1 VTIRSLL
8 TPPPLALDPIPDR
21 AIAATTMAAEL
32 GANESVDPT
41 TLYTKQECI
50 GGGSFGKVYKGLD
63 RRTGHTVAIKV
74 IDVENAEDE
83 VDDIMGEIMILSG
96 MNSPYVTKYFGSYL
110 AGSDLWI
117 VMEFCSGGSCADL
130 MKPGAIAEAEIA
142 VILKELLM
150 GLSYLHDDHKL
161 HRDIKA
167 ANILVSSTGQVKL
180 ADFGVSGQLSATMTK
195 KNTFVGTPF
204 WMAPEVIKQSGY
216 DGKADIWSLGITAL
230 ELANGEPP
238 YADIHPM
245 KVLFL
250 IPKNPPPALQGN
262 FSPAFKEFVDL
273 CLRKDP
279 RERPNA
285 KQLLQTNFI
294 RKAGKP
300 ARLQELIARYQ
311 DWKVRYPKEAAES
324 DDEATPVK
332 KKDPVN
338 EDLWDF
344 GTVRPVGGG
353 RGPALAPMNDAGAN
367 ARNVSPQRKS
377 VPQQRAGYGDENEE
391 TVRKSP
397 PPSPTKRLA
406 PLQTYD
412 SPSVSVRTAAR
423 IPLPASPDKK
433 TAPTPLFPQPAP
445 DIARKSPVPGLFSP
459 PHNRGLVTPTKPQ
472 APQQQRRQTPL
483 QHTYDE
489 FVQREIAADMRNV
502 DVASQQRNPTP
513 TRASVLPHM
522 TIPEIPP
529 FRGQSTSPSGVNAH
543 SGQPP
548 KPLQSPIRTQNA
560 VPLPSQMQKPLPSLV
575 GQQQLP
581 PLTGQKP
588 LPSTQQPFAPR
599 SPDSILRPNSSSSND
614 PFGGPVISNWKS
626 PSQQQQPAQSPSGTS
641 PHATKPSPMSR
652 GSVGRPKPTS
662 NHPSLV
668 HTPGSPTAPVEIT
681 ALTGVVVPALE
692 AALSRRT
699 YHLNLKNKQESA
711 QSLEDAQSFLERRR
725 RRQECHERVA
735 RLVDEIKGKF
745 EDLDRWDEKG
755 EVGMGG
761 EVTGFLEGF
770 LEEVLVRVEPAD
782 D

>member
-1 VTIRSLL
+1 
-8 TPPPLALDPIPDR
+8 
-21 AIAATTMAAEL
+21 MAEL
-32 GANESVDPT
+32 GANESVDPN

-96 MNSPYVTKYFGSYL
+96 MNSPYVTKYYGSFL

-130 MKPGAIAEAEIA
+130 MKPGQIAEAEIA

-150 GLSYLHDDHKL
+150 GLTYLHDDHKL

-167 ANILVSSTGQVKL
+167 ANILVSANGQVKL

-250 IPKNPPPALQGN
+250 IPKNPPPTLQGN
-262 FSPAFKEFVDL
+262 FSPAFKEFVEL

-279 RERPNA
+279 KERPSA

-300 ARLQELIARYQ
+300 ARLQELISRYQ

-324 DDEATPVK
+324 EDEATPVK
-332 KKDPVN
+332 RKEPVN

-344 GTVRPVGGG
+344 GTVRPTGGG

-367 ARNVSPQRKS
+367 ARNPSPQRKPVTQNS
-377 VPQQRAGYGDENEE
+377 GGYGDENDD
-391 TVRKSP
+391 TLRQ

-406 PLQTYD
+406 PLQTQG
-412 SPSVSVRTAAR
+412 SPGSVRTAAR
-423 IPLPASPDKK
+423 IPLPASPEKRS
-433 TAPTPLFPQPAP
+433 APSFPQPALELP
-445 DIARKSPVPGLFSP
+445 RKSPVPGLFQP
-459 PHNRGLVTPTKPQ
+459 PPNRGLVTPTKPQ
-472 APQQQRRQTPL
+472 APQQPRRQTPL
-483 QHTYDE
+483 QHTYDD
-489 FVQREIAADMRNV
+489 FVQREIAAEMRSV
-502 DVASQQRNPTP
+502 ELTPQQRVPTP
-513 TRASVLPHM
+513 SRASVLPQM

-529 FRGQSTSPSGVNAH
+529 FRGQSASP
-543 SGQPP
+543 GQSTPQSQAP
-548 KPLQSPIRTQNA
+548 KPLQSPIRVQQQAPTPAQ
-560 VPLPSQMQKPLPSLV
+560 VQKPLPPLV
-575 GQQQLP
+575 GQQGLP
-581 PLTGQKP
+581 SLAGQKP
-588 LPSTQQPFAPR
+588 LPPTQQSFTSFSPSSASR
-599 SPDSILRPNSSSSND
+599 PDSSSSSND
-614 PFGGPVISNWKS
+614 PFGSPMSSNWQS
-626 PSQQQQPAQSPSGTS
+626 QPRQQQVAQSPPPPP
-641 PHATKPSPMSR
+641 PHVTKPSPMSR
-652 GSVGRPKPTS
+652 GSFGRPKPTS
-662 NHPSLV
+662 NHPSLAQ
-668 HTPGSPTAPVEIT
+668 TQGSPAAPVEIT
-681 ALTGVVVPALE
+681 ALSGVVIPALE
-692 AALSRRT
+692 AALSRRA
-699 YHLNLKNKQESA
+699 YHLSVRNKQESA
-711 QSLEDAQSFLERRR
+711 RSLDDAQGFIERRR
-725 RRQECHERVA
+725 QRQECHEKVT
-735 RLVDEIKGKF
+735 RLVNDIKGKF
-745 EDLDRWDEKG
+745 EELDHWDEKG

-761 EVTGFLEGF
+761 EVAGFLEGF

>member
-1 VTIRSLL
+1 
-8 TPPPLALDPIPDR
+8 
-21 AIAATTMAAEL
+21 MAAEL
-32 GANESVDPT
+32 GANESVDPN

-96 MNSPYVTKYFGSYL
+96 MNSPYVTKYYGSYL

-150 GLSYLHDDHKL
+150 GLAYLHDDHKL

-167 ANILVSSTGQVKL
+167 ANILVGANGQVKL

-250 IPKNPPPALQGN
+250 IPKNPPPTLQGN

-300 ARLQELIARYQ
+300 ARLQELISRYQ

-324 DDEATPVK
+324 EDEATPVK
-332 KKDPVN
+332 RNDPVN

-353 RGPALAPMNDAGAN
+353 RGPALAAMNDAGAN
-367 ARNVSPQRKS
+367 ARNLSPQRKPVAQHRS
-377 VPQQRAGYGDENEE
+377 GYGDENED
-391 TVRKSP
+391 TIRKSP

-406 PLQTYD
+406 PLQTHA
-412 SPSVSVRTAAR
+412 SPAGSVRTAAR
-423 IPLPASPDKK
+423 IPLPASPEKR
-433 TAPTPLFPQPAP
+433 TAPTFPQPAP
-445 DIARKSPVPGLFSP
+445 ELPRKSPVPVLFSP
-459 PHNRGLVTPTKPQ
+459 PPNRGLVTPTKPQ
-472 APQQQRRQTPL
+472 TPQQPRRQTPL
-483 QHTYDE
+483 QHTYDD
-489 FVQREIAADMRNV
+489 FIQREIAADMKNM
-502 DVASQQRNPTP
+502 DITPQQRVPTP
-513 TRASVLPHM
+513 SRASVLPQM

-529 FRGQSTSPSGVNAH
+529 FRGQSPNPTEGSSH
-543 SGQPP
+543 SSQSP
-548 KPLQSPIRTQNA
+548 KPLQSPIRSQA
-560 VPLPSQMQKPLPSLV
+560 PAALPLQAQKALPSLV
-575 GQQQLP
+575 GQQELP
-581 PLTGQKP
+581 LLTGQKP
-588 LPSTQQPFAPR
+588 LPSTQQSFQPF
-599 SPDSILRPNSSSSND
+599 SPSSILRPDSASSND
-614 PFGGPVISNWKS
+614 PFGGPMIPNWKS
-626 PSQQQQPAQSPSGTS
+626 SCQQQPQVAQSLPPIPP

-652 GSVGRPKPTS
+652 GSFGRPKPTS

-668 HTPGSPTAPVEIT
+668 QTPGSPTAPVEIT

-692 AALSRRT
+692 AALSRRS

-711 QSLEDAQSFLERRR
+711 QSLDDPQGFIERRR
-725 RRQECHERVA
+725 QRQDCHDRVTE
-735 RLVDEIKGKF
+735 LVHEIKARF

-761 EVTGFLEGF
+761 EVAGFLEGF

>member
-1 VTIRSLL
+1 
-8 TPPPLALDPIPDR
+8 
-21 AIAATTMAAEL
+21 MAAEL

-96 MNSPYVTKYFGSYL
+96 MNSPYVTKYYGSYL

-130 MKPGAIAEAEIA
+130 MKPGTIAEAEIA

-167 ANILVSSTGQVKL
+167 ANILVGANGQVKL

-204 WMAPEVIKQSGY
+204 WMAPEVIRQSGY

-250 IPKNPPPALQGN
+250 IPKNPPPQLQGN
-262 FSPAFKEFVDL
+262 FSPAFKEFVEL

-279 RERPNA
+279 RDRPNA

-300 ARLQELIARYQ
+300 ARLQELISRYQ
-311 DWKVRYPKEAAES
+311 DWKARYPKQAADSE
-324 DDEATPVK
+324 DEATPVK
-332 KKDPVN
+332 RNEPVN

-344 GTVRPVGGG
+344 GTIRPVGGG
-353 RGPALAPMNDAGAN
+353 RGLALAPMNDAGAN
-367 ARNVSPQRKS
+367 ARNASPQRKPVS
-377 VPQQRAGYGDENEE
+377 QQRGDYGDENDD
-391 TVRKSP
+391 TIRASP

-406 PLQTYD
+406 PLQTQGAQGD
-412 SPSVSVRTAAR
+412 TLGTAAR
-423 IPLPASPDKK
+423 IPLPPSPEKK
-433 TAPTPLFPQPAP
+433 SVPFFATPAQEPP
-445 DIARKSPVPGLFSP
+445 RKSPVPGFFSP
-459 PHNRGLVTPTKPQ
+459 PQNRGLVTPTKQ
-472 APQQQRRQTPL
+472 QTPQQPRRQTPL
-483 QHTYDE
+483 AHAYDE
-489 FVQREIAADMRNV
+489 YIQRSIAADME
-502 DVASQQRNPTP
+502 SMEITPQQRNPTP
-513 TRASVLPHM
+513 SRASVLPQM
-522 TIPEIPP
+522 TIPEIPS
-529 FRGQSTSPSGVNAH
+529 FRRPAPSTVSESASIVQH
-543 SGQPP
+543 VQ
-548 KPLQSPIRTQNA
+548 PLQSPIRTQNQ
-560 VPLPSQMQKPLPSLV
+560 VPLPSQSQKPLPPLL
-575 GQQQLP
+575 GQQPLP

-588 LPSTQQPFAPR
+588 LPPTQQPFAPFSPSSSTR
-599 SPDSILRPNSSSSND
+599 PDSASSND
-614 PFGGPVISNWKS
+614 PFGGPLISDWNPK
-626 PSQQQQPAQSPSGTS
+626 PKQQPTAQASPPMPP
-641 PHATKPSPMSR
+641 PHSTKPSPMSR
-652 GSVGRPKPTS
+652 NSFGRPKPTQ
-662 NHPSLV
+662 NHPSILQAQ
-668 HTPGSPTAPVEIT
+668 TPGSPTAPIEIT

-692 AALSRRT
+692 AAMSRRT
-699 YHLNLKNKQESA
+699 YHLGVKNKQESA
-711 QSLEDAQSFLERRR
+711 QSLGDPQGFIERKRQ
-725 RRQECHERVA
+725 RQECHDRVK
-735 RLVDEIKGKF
+735 RLVGEIKERF
-745 EDLDRWDEKG
+745 EDLDRWDERG

-761 EVTGFLEGF
+761 EVAGFLEGF

>member
-1 VTIRSLL
+1 
-8 TPPPLALDPIPDR
+8 
-21 AIAATTMAAEL
+21 MAEL
-32 GANESVDPT
+32 GANESVDPN

-96 MNSPYVTKYFGSYL
+96 MNSPYVTKYYGSFL

-130 MKPGAIAEAEIA
+130 MKPGQIAEAEIA

-150 GLSYLHDDHKL
+150 GLTYLHDDHKL

-167 ANILVSSTGQVKL
+167 ANILVSANGQVKL

-250 IPKNPPPALQGN
+250 IPKNPPPTLQGN
-262 FSPAFKEFVDL
+262 FSPAFKEFVEL

-279 RERPNA
+279 KERPSA

-300 ARLQELIARYQ
+300 ARLQELISRYQ

-324 DDEATPVK
+324 EDEATPIK
-332 KKDPVN
+332 RKEPVN

-344 GTVRPVGGG
+344 GTVRPTGGG

-367 ARNVSPQRKS
+367 ARNPSPQRKPVTQNS
-377 VPQQRAGYGDENEE
+377 GGYGDENDD
-391 TVRKSP
+391 TLRQ

-406 PLQTYD
+406 PLQTQG
-412 SPSVSVRTAAR
+412 SPGSVRTAAR
-423 IPLPASPDKK
+423 IPLPASPEKRS
-433 TAPTPLFPQPAP
+433 APSFPQPALELP
-445 DIARKSPVPGLFSP
+445 RKSPVPGLFQP
-459 PHNRGLVTPTKPQ
+459 PPNRGLVTPTKPQ
-472 APQQQRRQTPL
+472 APQQPRRQTPL
-483 QHTYDE
+483 QHTYDD
-489 FVQREIAADMRNV
+489 FVQREIAAEMRSV
-502 DVASQQRNPTP
+502 ELTSQQRVPTP
-513 TRASVLPHM
+513 SRASVLPQM

-529 FRGQSTSPSGVNAH
+529 FRGQSASP
-543 SGQPP
+543 GQSTPQSQAP
-548 KPLQSPIRTQNA
+548 KPLQSPIRVQQQAPTPAQ
-560 VPLPSQMQKPLPSLV
+560 VQKPLPPLV
-575 GQQQLP
+575 GQQGLP
-581 PLTGQKP
+581 SLAGQKP
-588 LPSTQQPFAPR
+588 LPPTQQSFTSFSPSSASR
-599 SPDSILRPNSSSSND
+599 PDSSSSSND
-614 PFGGPVISNWKS
+614 PFGSPMSSNWQS
-626 PSQQQQPAQSPSGTS
+626 QPRQQQAAQSPPPPP
-641 PHATKPSPMSR
+641 PHVTKPSPMSR
-652 GSVGRPKPTS
+652 GSFGRPKPTS
-662 NHPSLV
+662 NHPSLAQ
-668 HTPGSPTAPVEIT
+668 TQGSPAAPVEIT
-681 ALTGVVVPALE
+681 ALSGVVIPALE
-692 AALSRRT
+692 AALSRRA
-699 YHLNLKNKQESA
+699 YHLSVRNKQESA
-711 QSLEDAQSFLERRR
+711 RSLDDAQGFIERRR
-725 RRQECHERVA
+725 QRQECHEKVT
-735 RLVDEIKGKF
+735 RLVNDIKGKF
-745 EDLDRWDEKG
+745 EELDHWDEKG

-761 EVTGFLEGF
+761 EVAGFLEGF

>member
-1 VTIRSLL
+1 
-8 TPPPLALDPIPDR
+8 
-21 AIAATTMAAEL
+21 MAAEL
-32 GANESVDPT
+32 GANESVDPN

-96 MNSPYVTKYFGSYL
+96 MHSPYVTKYYGSYL

-150 GLSYLHDDHKL
+150 GLTYLHDDHKL

-167 ANILVSSTGQVKL
+167 ANILVGANGQVKL

-250 IPKNPPPALQGN
+250 IPKNPPPTLQGN

-273 CLRKDP
+273 CVRKDP
-279 RERPNA
+279 RERPTA

-332 KKDPVN
+332 RNVAVN

-344 GTVRPVGGG
+344 GTVRPIGGG
-353 RGPALAPMNDAGAN
+353 RGPALAPMTDAGAN
-367 ARNVSPQRKS
+367 ARNVSPQRKPVS
-377 VPQQRAGYGDENEE
+377 QQRGGYGDENEH
-391 TVRKSP
+391 TVRECP

-406 PLQTYD
+406 PLQTQA
-412 SPSVSVRTAAR
+412 SSGGSVRTAAR

-433 TAPTPLFPQPAP
+433 AASFFPQPAQELP
-445 DIARKSPVPGLFSP
+445 RKSPVPGLFSP
-459 PHNRGLVTPTKPQ
+459 PANRGLATPTKPQ
-472 APQQQRRQTPL
+472 SPQQLRRQTPL
-483 QHTYDE
+483 QHTYDD
-489 FVQREIAADMRNV
+489 FIQREIAADMKNMEI
-502 DVASQQRNPTP
+502 APQQRNPTP
-513 TRASVLPHM
+513 SRASVLPQM

-529 FRGQSTSPSGVNAH
+529 FRGLSVSPAGDSLQKA
-543 SGQPP
+543 PP
-548 KPLQSPIRTQNA
+548 PNPLQSPIRTQNH
-560 VPLPSQMQKPLPSLV
+560 VPLPSQVQKPLPQLL
-575 GQQQLP
+575 GQQPLP
-581 PLTGQKP
+581 PLEGQKP
-588 LPSTQQPFAPR
+588 LPPTQEHPGSSSPNSTPH
-599 SPDSILRPNSSSSND
+599 PDSGSSND
-614 PFGGPVISNWKS
+614 PFSGPVTSNWSTQTK
-626 PSQQQQPAQSPSGTS
+626 SQQASQSTPPAPP

-652 GSVGRPKPTS
+652 GSFGRPKPTP
-662 NHPSLV
+662 NHPSFLQ
-668 HTPGSPTAPVEIT
+668 TPGSPTAPIEIT
-681 ALTGVVVPALE
+681 ALSGVVVPALE
-692 AALSRRT
+692 AALSRRI
-699 YHLNLKNKQESA
+699 YHLSLKNKQESSH
-711 QSLEDAQSFLERRR
+711 SLEDPQGFLERRR
-725 RRQECHERVA
+725 QRQDCHERVS
-735 RLVDEIKGKF
+735 RLVNEIKERF
-745 EDLDRWDEKG
+745 EDLDRWDERG

-761 EVTGFLEGF
+761 EVAGFLEGF